1 MIYLDNSATTELASS
16 VKQKMTDAL
25 EIYGNPSSTH
35 ALGIEAK
42 RVLDNAREQVA
53 SALGADRHIGGD
65 LFFTSCGSEANNA
78 AIFGCVYAKDKR
90 RANKVITTDSEHP
103 SVENVMKRLELNG
116 FEVVRIRTYGGVLDL
131 EQLKNELDDSVALVS
146 AMMVNNE
153 TGAVYN
159 VQEAFSLVKKYS
171 PNAVTHCDAVQGF
184 LKAPFSVKTLG
195 ADMVSVSAHKIHG
208 PKGVGAL
215 YVSRS
220 VIKAKKLVPYI
231 IGGGQESGY
240 RSGTENVVGIVGFG
254 AAAERGKRDFS
265 TNAKKMLALRERCE
279 ASVGGIGIRVNAPIG
294 ARAPHILSLTLP
306 NIKSETM
313 LNFLSANGIC
323 ISAGSACSSRSRKMS
338 AALLGFG
345 LSAREADCTVRI
357 SFSEY
362 NSGDDVDKLCVALKD
377 GVDRLVKIR

>member
-1 MIYLDNSATTELASS
+1 MIYLDNSATTELASY
-16 VKQKMTDAL
+16 VKQRMIDAL

-35 ALGIEAK
+35 TLGIEAK
-42 RVLDNAREQVA
+42 RALDNAREQVA
-53 SALGADRHIGGD
+53 DALGADRRVGGS

-78 AIFGCVYAKDKR
+78 AILGCLYAKDRK

-103 SVENVMKRLELNG
+103 SVENIMKRLELDG
-116 FEVVRIRTYGGVLDL
+116 FEVIRIRTLGGVLDT
-131 EQLKNELDDSVALVS
+131 EQLASELDDRVALVS
-146 AMMVNNE
+146 VMMVNNE
-153 TGAVYN
+153 TGAGYDVKKT
-159 VQEAFSLVKKYS
+159 FSLVKQYC

-184 LKAPFSVKTLG
+184 LKIPFSVRSLG

-215 YVSRS
+215 YVDQN
-220 VIKAKKLVPYI
+220 VIRAKKLLPYI

-254 AAAERGKRDFS
+254 AAAEQGKRELQS
-265 TNAKKMLALRERCE
+265 NSAKMVALRERCE
-279 ASVGGIGIRVNAPIG
+279 MLAESIGIKVNVPIG

-313 LNFLSANGIC
+313 LNFLSSNGIC
-323 ISAGSACSSRSRKMS
+323 ISAGSACSSHSRKMS

-362 NSGDDVDKLCVALKD
+362 NSDDDVDRLCAALKD
-377 GVDRLVKIR
+377 GVERLVKIR